1 MRRIC
6 ATVLVLFSCIAT
18 AAAQSQPRS
27 QLAVLAQNV
36 GAGRV
41 EITWRRPV
49 ARGRDLFGAVVPFGK
64 VWTPSADSAARITFS
79 GPVEINGASL
89 AAGTYSV
96 WSIPDSTSWTLIFSS
111 APAVHHMRYPDGRDV
126 LRVSAVPTK
135 GEHVETLS
143 FTFPMVDADSALLQ
157 IRWGTTV
164 VPLMIRAK

>member
-1 MRRIC
+1 MTRIP
-6 ATVLVLFSCIAT
+6 ATVLVIASCLAP
-18 AAAQSQPRS
+18 AVAHAQPRS
-27 QLAVLAQNV
+27 QLAVLSQNI

-49 ARGRDLFGAVVPFGK
+49 ARGRDLFGALVPFGR

-96 WSIPDSTSWTLIFSS
+96 WSIPDSTSWTLIFNSG
-111 APAVHHMRYPDGRDV
+111 AAVHHTRYPEGRDV
-126 LRVSAVPTK
+126 LRVSAVPSK

-143 FTFPMVDADSALLQ
+143 FAFPMVDADSALLQ
-157 IRWGTTV
+157 IRWGTTI